1 MPELPEVE
9 TIARFLRE
17 GRAGERGIVGAMVA
31 GVEVFWLRT
40 VVTPP
45 LEVFRERLEGAILQ
59 RVGRRGKYLWMDFA
73 PRGFLVVHLRMSG
86 DLVVVPPESPL
97 PKHTRWVLRFTDGRR
112 LAFDNPR
119 KFGRTW
125 LVPTLETVT
134 GALGPEPLDER
145 LTPAA
150 FHARLQRHRRQ
161 IKPLL
166 MTQTFLAGL
175 GNIYTDEA
183 LHRAGIH
190 PQTRAHCLDAEEA
203 ARLLAAIR
211 AVLREGLAANGA
223 SIDWMYRGG
232 GFQNAFRVYHRTG
245 EPCLA
250 CGASIE
256 RILVGQR
263 STHFCPRCQPLKTCG
278 AGEGFVW

>member
-17 GRAGERGIVGAMVA
+17 GGRGKTSIVGAVVA
-31 GVEVFWLRT
+31 EVQVLWPQVVARPSPRAFAAQLQGARLR
-40 VVTPP
+40 
-45 LEVFRERLEGAILQ
+45 G
-59 RVGRRGKYLWMDFA
+59 VGRRGK
-73 PRGFLVVHLRMSG
+73 FLLLDWGASGWQAVHLRMSG
-86 DLVVVPPESPL
+86 DLAVLQPGEVPPR
-97 PKHTRWVLRFTDGRR
+97 HTRWLLRFVDGRA

-125 LVPTLETVT
+125 LVDDLGEVV
-134 GALGPEPLDER
+134 GHLGPEPFDEH
-145 LTPAA
+145 LTPQH
-150 FHARLQRHRRQ
+150 FYARLQRHRRQ

-183 LHRAGIH
+183 LFRAAIH
-190 PQTRAHCLDAEEA
+190 PQTPARCLNATQAE
-203 ARLLAAIR
+203 RLLAAIR

-232 GFQNAFRVYHRTG
+232 GFQNAFRVYHRQG
-245 EPCLA
+245 EPCPR
-250 CGASIE
+250 CGTSIR
-256 RILVGQR
+256 RIIVGQR
-263 STHFCPRCQPLKTCG
+263 STHFCPHCQVLVTCNPSLDG
-278 AGEGFVW
+278 G

>member
-17 GRAGERGIVGAMVA
+17 GGRGEAGIVGAMVA
-31 GVEVFWLRT
+31 EVGVFWPRT
-40 VVTPP
+40 VVVPS
-45 LEVFRERLEGAILQ
+45 LEAFRERLRGTTLQ
-59 RVGRRGKYLWMDFA
+59 RVGRRGKYLWLDFA

-86 DLVVVPPESPL
+86 DLVIVPSGSPL
-97 PKHTRWVLRFTDGRR
+97 PKHTRWVLRFTDERR

-125 LVPTLETVT
+125 LVPALEAVT
-134 GALGPEPLDER
+134 GNLGPEPLDER
-145 LTPAA
+145 LTPGD

-190 PQTRAHCLDAEEA
+190 PQTRAHCLDVEEA
-203 ARLLAAIR
+203 TRLLEAIR
-211 AVLREGLAANGA
+211 EVLRAGLAANGA

-232 GFQNAFRVYHRTG
+232 EFQNAFRVYHRTG
-245 EPCLA
+245 EPCPT
-250 CGASIE
+250 CGTPIE
-256 RILVGQR
+256 RIVVGQR
-263 STHFCPRCQPLKTCG
+263 STHFCPHCQPLKPCDG
-278 AGEGFVW
+278 